1 MTDTVKPLI
10 DESRASING
19 QEQTVPKGSNPL
31 FNVSQEQ
38 IIRSKQRMT
47 FQRRM
52 ERAAFNLASDF
63 MPEESKNPLDIE
75 NIQLLNARAVEMSQE
90 DV

>member
-1 MTDTVKPLI
+1 
-10 DESRASING
+10 
-19 QEQTVPKGSNPL
+19 
-31 FNVSQEQ
+31 
-38 IIRSKQRMT
+38 
-47 FQRRM
+47 M

>member
-31 FNVSQEQ
+31 FNVSQEL

-47 FQRRM
+47 F
-52 ERAAFNLASDF
+52 
-63 MPEESKNPLDIE
+63 
-75 NIQLLNARAVEMSQE
+75 
-90 DV
+90 